1 MPWSSHTCM
10 VIFDRVARRK
20 LTREAPV
27 LTTPPAARRLSRWGF
42 PTRPLDT
49 WDTHV
54 LERDG
59 SRLVVRSL
67 PAQHAHGM
75 VGKLLPPVMGSM
87 LELHEPGA
95 DPLRVY
101 ISGDTVDGP
110 HLEEIAR
117 RHPEIDVAVI
127 HLGGTRVL
135 LHKASWDGA
144 DGARAVRLLNP
155 ASAVPVH
162 YDDYRI
168 FRSPLSDF
176 LDAARAAG
184 LERRLVVPG
193 RGVTVPLRR
202 ASSISPTKG
211 RS

>member
-1 MPWSSHTCM
+1 
-10 VIFDRVARRK
+10 
-20 LTREAPV
+20 
-27 LTTPPAARRLSRWGF
+27 
-42 PTRPLDT
+42 
-49 WDTHV
+49 
-54 LERDG
+54 
-59 SRLVVRSL
+59 
-67 PAQHAHGM
+67 
-75 VGKLLPPVMGSM
+75 MGSM

-110 HLEEIAR
+110 HLAEIAR
-117 RHPEIDVAVI
+117 RHPEIDVAVL

-144 DGARAVRLLNP
+144 DGARAMRLLDP
-155 ASAVPVH
+155 AFAVPVH

-176 LDAARAAG
+176 LDAARSAG

-193 RGVTVPLRR
+193 RGITVPLRR
-202 ASSISPTKG
+202 AARHPTTKG
-211 RS
+211 RP